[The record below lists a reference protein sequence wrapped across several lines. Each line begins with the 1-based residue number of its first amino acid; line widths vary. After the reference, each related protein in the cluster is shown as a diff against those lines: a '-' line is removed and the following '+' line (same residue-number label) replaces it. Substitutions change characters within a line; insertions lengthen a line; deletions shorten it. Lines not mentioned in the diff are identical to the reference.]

1 MLCYLKLVNHSD
13 LKAEMLVQRKM
24 DLDYKNHSRDL
35 WLSALL
41 LVLLQLKHRRDQ
53 ILFFI

>member
-24 DLDYKNHSRDL
+24 DYKNHSRDL

-53 ILFFI
+53 ILFSI

>member
-53 ILFFI
+53 ILFSI